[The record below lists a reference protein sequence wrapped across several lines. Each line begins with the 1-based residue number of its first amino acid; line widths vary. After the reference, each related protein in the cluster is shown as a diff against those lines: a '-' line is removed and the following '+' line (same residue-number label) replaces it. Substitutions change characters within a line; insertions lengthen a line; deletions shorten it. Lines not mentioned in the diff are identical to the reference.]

1 MICNSCCKVVK
12 WELERTGFIQV
23 QHVELGRADILYNE
37 SIINLEMIDLILR
50 RNDFELIENKEQR
63 LVEQIKQSVIQL
75 VFYGANTNTILRNSD
90 YLSQKLGEP
99 YNKLSKIFHQHTGI
113 TLEKF
118 IIQIKIEKVKELMSY
133 ESLTLSEI
141 AYQLGYS
148 SVAHLSGQFKQI
160 EGVNV
165 QDYKKKG
172 VKTRKSL

>member
-1 MICNSCCKVVK
+1 MK
-12 WELERTGFIQV
+12 WEFERTGFIQV
-23 QHVELGRADILYNE
+23 LQVELGKAEILYNE
-37 SIINLEMIDLILR
+37 GIINLEMINLILK
-50 RNDFELIENKEQR
+50 RNDFELIENKEER
-63 LVEQIKQSVIQL
+63 MVEQIKQSVIQL

-90 YLSQKLGEP
+90 YLSQKLEEP
-99 YNKLSKIFHQHTGI
+99 YIKLSKIFHKHTLI

-148 SVAHLSGQFKQI
+148 SVAHLSSQFKQI
-160 EGVNV
+160 EGINV

-172 VKTRKSL
+172 SKIRKSL